1 MIKKNHTNLQSN
13 AVSQN
18 VEQTEVNKIP
28 EFVENSFDNYE
39 EILAHITDQGLV
51 SLDISSKEKG
61 MHMNNLQITSLG
73 IRAGLK
79 KRNGDTFHII
89 VCPDYL
95 SDINELRREIVDMS
109 KSIQQQFSDL
119 NKERVLQ

>member
-1 MIKKNHTNLQSN
+1 MIKKNHTNLQNN

-18 VEQTEVNKIP
+18 VEQTEVNSIP
-28 EFVENSFDNYE
+28 EFVENSFRNYE

-51 SLDISSKEKG
+51 SLDISSDEKG
-61 MHMNNLQITSLG
+61 MHMNNVQITSLG
-73 IRAGLK
+73 IRAGSK

-95 SDINELRREIVDMS
+95 SDMNELRRKIVDMS
-109 KSIQQQFSDL
+109 KNIHEQSSDL
-119 NKERVLQ
+119 KKERELQ

>member
-1 MIKKNHTNLQSN
+1 MNKQRNNLHNS

-39 EILAHITDQGLV
+39 EILTYITDQGLV
-51 SLDISSKEKG
+51 SLDISSDERG
-61 MHMNNLQITSLG
+61 MHMDNVQITDLG

-95 SDINELRREIVDMS
+95 SDINELRRKIVDMS

-119 NKERVLQ
+119 KKERVFQ